1 LKVVW
6 ASACS
11 PDEMD
16 WVTECDSEGEAV
28 GSYQETD
35 FTSAEAFKASSP
47 SPERWYAVQTRA
59 RHEQRISA
67 GLRQRGVSALSPT
80 TAQAHRWSDRTKI
93 VEVPLFSCY
102 VFVHLSIS
110 SAQRLEVLKTPGV
123 FRFVTVSGAPAEIP
137 DSQVIGIQTVLA
149 NNLPVSPCG
158 FIHIGQKVRIRGG
171 ALDGVEGILQSHGG
185 GQKLVISVD
194 LIQRS
199 IELTV
204 EGYSVEP
211 VKSAGLSSKT
221 S

>member
-1 LKVVW
+1 
-6 ASACS
+6 
-11 PDEMD
+11 M
-16 WVTECDSEGEAV
+16 G
-28 GSYQETD
+28 GYQKID
-35 FTSAEAFKASSP
+35 FTSAEAFKGPSP
-47 SPERWYAVQTRA
+47 SPARWYAVQTRA

-67 GLRQRGVSALSPT
+67 GLLQRGISALSPT
-80 TAQAHRWSDRTKI
+80 MAQAHRWSDRTKI

-102 VFVHLSIS
+102 VFVNLSLS

-137 DSQVIGIQTVLA
+137 DYQIDGIKTVLA
-149 NNLPVSPCG
+149 SNLPVSACG
-158 FIHIGQKVRIRGG
+158 FIQIGQKVRIRGG
-171 ALDGVEGILQSHGG
+171 SLDGVEGILQSHGS

-211 VKSAGLSSKT
+211 VQSPGLSSKT